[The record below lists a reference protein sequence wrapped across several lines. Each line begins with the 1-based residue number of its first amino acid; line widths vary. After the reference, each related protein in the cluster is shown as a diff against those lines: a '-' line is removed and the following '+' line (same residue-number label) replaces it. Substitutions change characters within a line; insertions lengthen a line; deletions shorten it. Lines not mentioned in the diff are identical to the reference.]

1 MDNLPERAYG
11 ILELLAADPNLTQR
25 ALARQSGISHGLA
38 NIILRR
44 CMRIGLVKAKSVDG
58 RRLRYFV
65 TPRGLRHVMQR
76 SVQYVQKTLDS
87 YRTLRQGIESLL
99 KRLQAEGKSH
109 FVVVGEGDIVH
120 IVEDALKS
128 RGDVTFES
136 VRSWNGVAGRKS
148 ARTGNGRR
156 AAVDGSPVAILD
168 CRWNGGDIGVSVLH
182 EILFSPPAPGPGH
195 SPEAGAQSRHE
206 RND

>member
-1 MDNLPERAYG
+1 METEDGDIVRLDSLAQKPQNVQNVDNLPERAYQ
-11 ILELLAADPNLTQR
+11 ILELLAGDPNLTQR

-87 YRTLRQGIESLL
+87 YRTLRQGIESLVD
-99 KRLQAEGKSH
+99 RLRTEGKTH
-109 FVVVGEGDIVH
+109 FVVVGEGDIVK
-120 IVEDALKS
+120 IVEDALRS
-128 RGDVTFES
+128 GGGVTYEI
-136 VRSWNGVAGRKS
+136 VPSWNGAPGRKS
-148 ARTGNGRR
+148 SLTHPAPLT
-156 AAVDGSPVAILD
+156 AILD

-182 EILFSPPAPGPGH
+182 ELLRSPIP
-195 SPEAGAQSRHE
+195 
-206 RND
+206 